1 MRPTPPAAPPES
13 TTPSPPLSWG
23 ARLAVAIGFAYV
35 ATFIVVAFMRL
46 GYPFELEW
54 MEGSSIAHLNRVLHG
69 LPLYVKPSID
79 FTPFTYPPLYF
90 IVSAWLATLTGAG
103 FVPLRLVSILASLGC
118 MVLVY
123 AYVRSVSASRWPA
136 VLAACMFAAVFRQ
149 GGAFLDMG
157 RVDALFLCLTLGGAV
172 AVRRIGSAWLAGLA
186 GGALFALAA
195 LTKQSA
201 LFIAIPVAVALLV
214 SDWRRG
220 ATYAATLAACFGL
233 SAWLL
238 NRQSGGWFNFYVFDL
253 PRDHP
258 VIGQLLRGFW
268 IEDFVGPLGLA
279 LVIGAA
285 HFFIAPFRP
294 RWRALALDFA
304 FITALVLTGY
314 ATRIRVGSYINVAL
328 PAFLG
333 VSVLLGL
340 GLATLWTQRR
350 APSPASRR
358 AERFVA
364 LLLLAQFALLAYK
377 PWQLLP
383 SAADRA
389 AGEQIV
395 ESLKRVPGPVWVP
408 RHPYLAELAGKP
420 SLAHELALQDVL
432 RSGSSEQSAPLRAEI
447 QAAAR
452 TRRFDLLV
460 LDDETWVHHEFAPYY
475 RHAAEMFAA
484 NESGL
489 FWPRS
494 GFVTRPDFVWVPRS
508 DSAAAPA
515 SPTDH
520 R

>member
-1 MRPTPPAAPPES
+1 MSRPRHNPDAAVTA
-13 TTPSPPLSWG
+13 TTAPLGWG
-23 ARLAVAIGFAYV
+23 ARFAVAIGLAYI
-35 ATFIVVAFMRL
+35 ATFVVVAFMRL

-90 IVSAWLATLTGAG
+90 IVSSWFARLTGAG
-103 FVPLRLVSILASLGC
+103 FVPLRLVSILASLGSIA
-118 MVLVY
+118 LVY
-123 AYVRSVSASRWPA
+123 AYVRRESASRWPA
-136 VLAACMFAAVFRQ
+136 VLGACLFAAVYRQ

-157 RVDALFLCLTLGGAV
+157 RVDALFLCLTMAGAV
-172 AVRRIGSAWLAGLA
+172 AVRRIDSAWLAGLA

-201 LFIAIPVAVALLV
+201 LFIAAPVAVALLAG
-214 SDWRRG
+214 DWRRG
-220 ATYAATLAACFGL
+220 ATFTATLAACFGA
-233 SAWLL
+233 SGWWL

-258 VIGQLLRGFW
+258 VIGQLLRMFW

-285 HFFIAPFRP
+285 HFFIAPVRP
-294 RWRALALDFA
+294 RWRALVLNFA
-304 FITALVLTGY
+304 FIVGLVLTGY

-328 PAFLG
+328 PAYLG
-333 VSVLLGL
+333 VSLLLGL

-350 APSPASRR
+350 ADSAMSRH
-358 AERFVA
+358 AEGFVA
-364 LLLLAQFALLAYK
+364 LLLVAQFALLAYK

-383 SAADRA
+383 TPADRA

-420 SLAHELALQDVL
+420 TLAHELALQDVL
-432 RSGSSEQSAPLRAEI
+432 RSGSSAQSDSLRAKI

-452 TRRFDLLV
+452 SRRFDLLV

-475 RHAAEMFAA
+475 QHAAEMFAA
-484 NESGL
+484 TESGL
-489 FWPRS
+489 FWPKS

-515 SPTDH
+515 PPAEH

>member
-1 MRPTPPAAPPES
+1 MRPPRPTAPLDS
-13 TTPSPPLSWG
+13 ATPSPPLGWG
-23 ARLAVAIGFAYV
+23 GRLAVVVGLAYV
-35 ATFIVVAFMRL
+35 ATFIVVALMRL

-54 MEGSSIAHLNRVLHG
+54 MEGSSIAHLNRAVHG
-69 LPLYVKPSID
+69 LPLYLKPSID

-90 IVSAWLATLTGAG
+90 IVSSWVAKLTGAG
-103 FVPLRLVSILASLGC
+103 FVPLRWVSILASLGS
-118 MVLVY
+118 MSLVY
-123 AYVRSVSASRWPA
+123 AYVRRESASRWPA
-136 VLAACMFAAVFRQ
+136 VLGACLFAAVYRQ
-149 GGAFLDMG
+149 GGAFFDMG
-157 RVDALFLCLTLGGAV
+157 RVDALFLCLTMGGAV
-172 AVRRIGSAWLAGLA
+172 AVRRIDSAWLAGLA
-186 GGALFALAA
+186 GGALFTLAA

-201 LFIAIPVAVALLV
+201 LFIAAPVAVALLAG
-214 SDWRRG
+214 DWRRG
-220 ATYAATLAACFGL
+220 ATFTTTLAACFGA
-233 SAWLL
+233 SAWWL

-285 HFFIAPFRP
+285 HFFIAPVRP
-294 RWRALALDFA
+294 RWRALALDLGLVVG
-304 FITALVLTGY
+304 LVLTGY

-328 PAFLG
+328 PAYLG
-333 VSVLLGL
+333 LSVLLGL

-350 APSPASRR
+350 ADSPASRR
-358 AERFVA
+358 AEGFVA
-364 LLLLAQFALLAYK
+364 LLLVAQFALLAYK

-383 SAADRA
+383 TPADRA

-420 SLAHELALQDVL
+420 TFAHELALQDVL
-432 RSGSSEQSAPLRAEI
+432 RSGLSQQSDLLRAEI

-452 TRRFDLLV
+452 ARRFDLLV

-489 FWPRS
+489 FWPKS

-515 SPTDH
+515 APPE
-520 R
+520 RR